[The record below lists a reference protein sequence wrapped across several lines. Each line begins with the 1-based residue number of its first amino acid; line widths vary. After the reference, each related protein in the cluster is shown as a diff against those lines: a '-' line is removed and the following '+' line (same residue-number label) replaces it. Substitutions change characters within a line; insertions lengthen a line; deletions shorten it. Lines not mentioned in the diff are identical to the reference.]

1 MRNLKICWWTFQL
14 SYYVKIHWSNL
25 SFEWSFTVFDSVT
38 DALVIW
44 KMLAY
49 WALQTFLILARYLEY
64 LLVSSPISSEV
75 FKYYRA
81 VKFMVADIGFSLFWF
96 SLESSNFI
104 INHKFCQLFFLNDHF
119 IFKTTF
125 TTFLSLCNCSL
136 SGILLGKNAVT
147 WKISSAYSS
156 TNAFFFFWDSHP
168 NSVYTFPI
176 LTQRTFFKSLCK
188 TQNLIKLIFLLQL
201 ANNTLTANTDWC
213 HWLTSC

>member
-1 MRNLKICWWTFQL
+1 MQCGIWKFAGELSNSLTMLKSIGLTWAL
-14 SYYVKIHWSNL
+14 NG
-25 SFEWSFTVFDSVT
+25 SFTVFDSVT

-44 KMLAY
+44 KMLVY

-81 VKFMVADIGFSLFWF
+81 VKFMVADTGFSLFWF

-119 IFKTTF
+119 IFKKTF
-125 TTFLSLCNCSL
+125 TTFLSLYNCSL

-156 TNAFFFFWDSHP
+156 TNAFFLRQSSQFCIHISHF
-168 NSVYTFPI
+168 NTE
-176 LTQRTFFKSLCK
+176 
-188 TQNLIKLIFLLQL
+188 NIF
-201 ANNTLTANTDWC
+201 
-213 HWLTSC
+213 